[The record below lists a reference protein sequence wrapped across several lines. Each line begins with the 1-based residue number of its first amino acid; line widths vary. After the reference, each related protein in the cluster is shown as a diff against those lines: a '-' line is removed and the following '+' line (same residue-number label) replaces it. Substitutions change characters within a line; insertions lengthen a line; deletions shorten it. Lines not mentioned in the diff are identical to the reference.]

1 MTTDRSK
8 APLDPGRADRL
19 LAEVT
24 DQDRARA
31 REAIAAGVREAQEH
45 WIETRLI
52 AEALALELI
61 ALGRGSGT
69 AGEVA
74 AHLRSLAA
82 LVEAQEQYH

>member
-31 REAIAAGVREAQEH
+31 REAIAAGVR
-45 WIETRLI
+45 ETRLI